1 MFYDYVMM
9 LHYLCVCNHDY
20 FVKVRVRFGSCS
32 LFLRMMVGCLLLSFT
47 SSKIIATASEVE
59 SDVAMQVEL
68 WNEEAMV
75 VKEDNTNGPPRYLVG
90 QVSSLSSKEKCF
102 SHFTFDLG
110 NPGDTTFLV
119 DHCRGCNSDNNHNT
133 TACPLKL
140 PDCVSPT
147 SNDCWPSRPHESLTW
162 DCFQHIP
169 PEKMILECDSKINS
183 DKNVCMMCFDN
194 GNHSRYYLPSQ
205 VNPKQPLGFVQSDD
219 TSYYALPETFQFGAL
234 IRTIP
239 LQDRIW
245 SNVGIGYNSSFM
257 RQSKFTSLQFTF
269 PQKHDFKIIFNPS
282 LLRNKSLLQYQQSY
296 STPHQ
301 RIHQISGFQL
311 GNSNTILHGS
321 AKKYKTTEGITPMEF
336 FMDTGNGG
344 IFLADPVFRRNLAQ
358 ATGGYW
364 THDENGVASDTQRL
378 MVPTPLEAPK
388 LKIVFAP
395 NIQVTMK
402 GYQWI
407 LPSDDNDET
416 TFSKTIFTSTSHN
429 YSIFGLP
436 FISSGVDLIFDD
448 ENKVLHL
455 MGDNVRTIPTPLMT
469 DNFKS
474 TESKNTKLRGL

>member
-1 MFYDYVMM
+1 MM
-9 LHYLCVCNHDY
+9 LHNPRVCSHDC
-20 FVKVRVRFGSCS
+20 FVKVRVRFGSS
-32 LFLRMMVGCLLLSFT
+32 SFFLKMILGCLLLIVT
-47 SSKIIATASEVE
+47 SPKIISTASEVE
-59 SDVAMQVEL
+59 TDVELQVEL
-68 WNEEAMV
+68 WNEQAVV

-119 DHCRGCNSDNNHNT
+119 DHCRGCNTEKSIPKNDDNT
-133 TACPLKL
+133 TACPLEL

-147 SNDCWPSRPHESLTW
+147 SNYCWPSRPQESLTW
-162 DCFQHIP
+162 DCFQHTP
-169 PEKMILECDSKINS
+169 PEQMILECDSRIKA
-183 DKNVCMMCFDN
+183 DNVICMMCFDN

-205 VNPKQPLGFVQSDD
+205 VNPKQPLGFLKSDD

-257 RQSKFTSLQFTF
+257 RQSKFTSFQFSF
-269 PQKHDFKIIFNPS
+269 QKKDDLKIIFNPS

-301 RIHQISGFQL
+301 RIHHISGFQL
-311 GNSNTILHGS
+311 GNSNTMLHGS
-321 AKKYKTTEGITPMEF
+321 TNKSENTEVITPMEF

-344 IFLADPVFRRNLAQ
+344 IFLADPVFRQNLAH

-364 THDENGVASDTQRL
+364 TQDENGVASDTQRL
-378 MVPTPLEAPK
+378 MIPTPLKAPE

-402 GYQWI
+402 GYQWV
-407 LPSDDNDET
+407 LPSDESDT
-416 TFSKTIFTSTSHN
+416 TMSKTIFTSTSYN
-429 YSIFGLP
+429 YSILGLP

-448 ENKVLHL
+448 EKKILHL
-455 MGDNVRTIPTPLMT
+455 MGENVQTIPTRTKL
-469 DNFKS
+469 DVFES
-474 TESKNTKLRGL
+474 TESKKAVLRGL